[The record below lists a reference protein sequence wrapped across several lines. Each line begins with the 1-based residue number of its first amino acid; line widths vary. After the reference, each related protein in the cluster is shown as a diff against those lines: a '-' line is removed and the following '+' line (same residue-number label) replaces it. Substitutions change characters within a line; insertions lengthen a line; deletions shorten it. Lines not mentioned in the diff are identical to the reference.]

1 MDDNYNK
8 LQHYADELNEKQR
21 LEAVR
26 STSIITKEAIESK
39 SNRQISATAFRTYY
53 ADYFNSKF
61 NNKPIDEKIDKAKFK
76 EWMYIAGGPFREVD
90 LLDNNLKVVD
100 TVPAFYLQP
109 KDSDVIDNPDRLV
122 DEFLLYE
129 KKEKFHKDSA
139 LRRVTEEVKSVK
151 VEINND
157 LDRKEHLNKWLNI
170 TKKYSN
176 TINMEINDVNKKDVK
191 NLDKSVKD
199 KLGITDEL
207 IDDIEY

>member
-1 MDDNYNK
+1 MK
-8 LQHYADELNEKQR
+8 R
-21 LEAVR
+21 
-26 STSIITKEAIESK
+26 
-39 SNRQISATAFRTYY
+39 
-53 ADYFNSKF
+53 
-61 NNKPIDEKIDKAKFK
+61 
-76 EWMYIAGGPFREVD
+76 
-90 LLDNNLKVVD
+90 
-100 TVPAFYLQP
+100 
-109 KDSDVIDNPDRLV
+109 
-122 DEFLLYE
+122 
-129 KKEKFHKDSA
+129 
-139 LRRVTEEVKSVK
+139 VK